1 MFISDAD
8 ALRKRV
14 VACFQQW
21 PLLERPPIEEIH
33 AIYLAAENSRHFQ
46 RGVAVR
52 QVPQGS
58 AACIPEDPYWLW
70 LSCVSG
76 WKSYEG
82 TNETSRL

>member
-46 RGVAVR
+46 RGVAVKA
-52 QVPQGS
+52 GS
-58 AACIPEDPYWLW
+58 ARLRSMHPRRSLLVVAFVRLRLEILRR
-70 LSCVSG
+70 
-76 WKSYEG
+76 
-82 TNETSRL
+82 NE